1 VRGIWNLSIGAS
13 NHYFALKM
21 ISKLKAEFA
30 FFLSM
35 PRNMRVLLITNMLYA
50 IVLPVVEI
58 FMAAYI
64 MRYFAD
70 TMYVAIF
77 QVAMYTGIII
87 TSLANGFLLKRFKVA
102 HLYSFGI
109 LLSGLSMVG
118 MMFVKGIALPG
129 LIVSGT
135 LIGAA
140 SGFFWTNRY
149 LMALNT
155 TDDSNRNYFFG
166 LESFFFTI
174 SNIAVPLAIGALLAS
189 IDGVQLFGT
198 TFNIYIGYRVVTIL
212 VFVITILACI
222 SLARGK
228 FENPAQKDF
237 LFFRF
242 DKLWNKQILLAALKG
257 LVQGFLVTAPA
268 MLIMKYVGKEG
279 SLGLIQGISGGL
291 TAILIYLLGRF
302 AQPRHRIFIFGFGI
316 ILFLFGTIYNGFEL
330 SMVGVMVFVLC
341 KVFFQPLHDLAYYP
355 IMMKVIDVVSQREN
369 RNKYAYILNHE
380 FGLYAGRVL
389 GLSLFIFLA
398 FYVSESFALRY
409 SLIIV
414 ALLQMISIPLAK
426 NIMKQSYTPEK

>member
-1 VRGIWNLSIGAS
+1 
-13 NHYFALKM
+13 M
-21 ISKLKAEFA
+21 IAKLTAEFK

-35 PRNMRVLLITNMLYA
+35 PHNMRVLLITNMLYA
-50 IVLPVVEI
+50 LVLPVVEI

-70 TMYVAIF
+70 TSYVAIF

-87 TSLANGFLLKRFKVA
+87 TSLTNGFLLKSFKVA

-109 LLSGLSMVG
+109 LLSGMSMVA
-118 MMFVKGIALPG
+118 MMFVKDIKLFG

-135 LIGAA
+135 MIGAA

-155 TDDSNRNYFFG
+155 TKDENRNYFFG

-174 SNIAVPLAIGALLAS
+174 ANITIPLAIGALLAS
-189 IDGVQLFGT
+189 IDGMHLLGID
-198 TFNIYIGYRVVTIL
+198 FNIYFGYRIVTVIVL
-212 VFVITILACI
+212 AITILAVF

-228 FENPAQKDF
+228 FENPIQKDF
-237 LFFRF
+237 LYFRF
-242 DKLWNKQILLAALKG
+242 ERLWNKQILLAFLKG

-302 AQPRHRIFIFGFGI
+302 AKPKHRILIFGFGI
-316 ILFLFGTIYNGFEL
+316 TLFLIGTVVNGIEL
-330 SMVGVMVFVLC
+330 SMFGVMVFVLC

-355 IMMKVIDVVSQREN
+355 IMMKVIDVVSKREN
-369 RNKYAYILNHE
+369 RNQYAYILNHE
-380 FGLYAGRVL
+380 FGLYAGRVSGL
-389 GLSLFIFLA
+389 GLFIFLA
-398 FYVSESFALRY
+398 FSVSEIFALRY

-414 ALLQMISIPLAK
+414 AVLQMLSIPLAK
-426 NIMKQSYTPEK
+426 NIMKDSYSLEK

>member
-1 VRGIWNLSIGAS
+1 MLA
-13 NHYFALKM
+13 
-21 ISKLKAEFA
+21 KLTTEFK

-35 PRNMRVLLITNMLYA
+35 PHNMRVLLITNMLYA
-50 IVLPVVEI
+50 LVLPVVEI

-70 TMYVAIF
+70 TSYVAIF

-87 TSLANGFLLKRFKVA
+87 TSLTNGFLLKSFKVA

-118 MMFVKGIALPG
+118 MMFVKDIALPG

-135 LIGAA
+135 MIGAA

-149 LMALNT
+149 LMALNVT
-155 TDDSNRNYFFG
+155 ADDNRNYFFG

-174 SNIAVPLAIGALLAS
+174 SNIAVPVAIGALLAS
-189 IDGVQLFGT
+189 IDGVRIFGIV
-198 TFNIYIGYRVVTIL
+198 FDIYQGYRVVTLL
-212 VFVITILACI
+212 VFVITILACF

-228 FENPAQKDF
+228 FENPIQKDF
-237 LFFRF
+237 LYFRF
-242 DKLWNKQILLAALKG
+242 GRLWNKQILLAMLKG

-302 AQPRHRIFIFGFGI
+302 AKPKHRILIFGFGI
-316 ILFLFGTIYNGFEL
+316 TIFLIGTIVNGIEL
-330 SMVGVMVFVLC
+330 SMIGVIVFVLC

-355 IMMKVIDVVSQREN
+355 IMMKVIDVMSHREN

-380 FGLYAGRVL
+380 FGLYAGRVTGL
-389 GLSLFIFLA
+389 GLFIFLA
-398 FYVSESFALRY
+398 FYVSETFALRY

-414 ALLQMISIPLAK
+414 AALQMLSIPLAK
-426 NIMKQSYTPEK
+426 NIMKQSYSEEK

>member
-1 VRGIWNLSIGAS
+1 
-13 NHYFALKM
+13 M
-21 ISKLKAEFA
+21 IAKLTAEFR

-35 PRNMRVLLITNMLYA
+35 PHNMRVLLITNMLYA
-50 IVLPVVEI
+50 LVLPVVEI

-70 TMYVAIF
+70 TRYVAIF

-87 TSLANGFLLKRFKVA
+87 TSLANGFLLKSFKVA

-109 LLSGLSMVG
+109 LLSGVSMVA
-118 MMFVKGIALPG
+118 MMFVKDIKLFG

-135 LIGAA
+135 MIGASA
-140 SGFFWTNRY
+140 GFFWTNRY

-155 TDDSNRNYFFG
+155 TKDENRNYFFG

-174 SNIAVPLAIGALLAS
+174 ANITIPLIIGTLLAS
-189 IDGVQLFGT
+189 IDGMKILGIVFD
-198 TFNIYIGYRVVTIL
+198 IYKGYQIVTIF
-212 VFVITILACI
+212 VFVITILAVI

-228 FENPAQKDF
+228 FENPVQKDF
-237 LFFRF
+237 LYFRF
-242 DKLWNKQILLAALKG
+242 DRLWNKQILLAFLKG

-268 MLIMKYVGKEG
+268 MLIMKYVGQEG

-302 AQPRHRIFIFGFGI
+302 AKPKHRILIFGFGI
-316 ILFLFGTIYNGFEL
+316 ALFLIGTIVNGIEL
-330 SMVGVMVFVLC
+330 SMFGVMVFVLC

-355 IMMKVIDVVSQREN
+355 IMMKVIDVVSKREN
-369 RNKYAYILNHE
+369 RNQYAYILNHE
-380 FGLYAGRVL
+380 FGLYAGRVGGL
-389 GLSLFIFLA
+389 GLFIFLA

-414 ALLQMISIPLAK
+414 AVLQMLSIPLAK
-426 NIMKQSYTPEK
+426 NIMKDSYTVTK

>member
-1 VRGIWNLSIGAS
+1 
-13 NHYFALKM
+13 
-21 ISKLKAEFA
+21 
-30 FFLSM
+30 
-35 PRNMRVLLITNMLYA
+35 
-50 IVLPVVEI
+50 
-58 FMAAYI
+58 MAAYI

-70 TMYVAIF
+70 TSYVAIF

-87 TSLANGFLLKRFKVA
+87 TSLMNGFLLKSFKVA
-102 HLYSFGI
+102 TLYSFGI

-118 MMFVKGIALPG
+118 MMFVKDISLVG
-129 LIVSGT
+129 LIISGT
-135 LIGAA
+135 LIGAS

-155 TDDSNRNYFFG
+155 TSDENRNYFFG

-174 SNIAVPLAIGALLAS
+174 SNIAIPLAIGALLTS
-189 IDGVQLFGT
+189 IDGKQLFGI
-198 TFNIYIGYRVVTIL
+198 TFNIYKGYRIVTLI
-212 VFVITILACI
+212 VFAITILACF

-228 FENPAQKDF
+228 FKNPEQKDF
-237 LFFRF
+237 LYFRF

-302 AQPRHRIFIFGFGI
+302 AKPKHRILIFGVGI
-316 ILFLFGTIYNGFEL
+316 TIFLIGTIVNGIEL
-330 SMVGVMVFVLC
+330 SMIGVMVFVLC
-341 KVFFQPLHDLAYYP
+341 KVFFQPMHDLAYYP
-355 IMMKVIDVVSQREN
+355 IMMKVIDVVSKREN

-380 FGLYAGRVL
+380 FGLYAGRVVGL
-389 GLSLFIFLA
+389 GLFIFLA
-398 FYVSESFALRY
+398 LYVSEVFALRY

-414 ALLQMISIPLAK
+414 ALVQMLSILLAK
-426 NIMKQSYTPEK
+426 NIMKQSYSEEK

>member
-1 VRGIWNLSIGAS
+1 
-13 NHYFALKM
+13 M
-21 ISKLKAEFA
+21 IAKLTTEYR

-35 PRNMRVLLITNMLYA
+35 PHNMRVLLITNMLYA
-50 IVLPVVEI
+50 LVLPVVEI

-70 TMYVAIF
+70 TSYVAIF
-77 QVAMYTGIII
+77 QVAMYSGIII
-87 TSLANGFLLKRFKVA
+87 TSLTNGFLLKRFKVA

-109 LLSGLSMVG
+109 LLSGMSMVG
-118 MMFVKGIALPG
+118 MMFVNDISLFG

-155 TDDSNRNYFFG
+155 TTDENRNYFFG

-174 SNIAVPLAIGALLAS
+174 SNIAIPLAIGALLAT
-189 IDGVQLFGT
+189 IDGMQVFGIV
-198 TFNIYIGYRVVTIL
+198 FSIYKGYRVVTLI
-212 VFVITILACI
+212 VFAITILACF

-228 FENPAQKDF
+228 FDNPVQKDF
-237 LFFRF
+237 LYFRF
-242 DKLWNKQILLAALKG
+242 ERLWNKQILLASLKG

-268 MLIMKYVGKEG
+268 MLIMRYVGKEG

-291 TAILIYLLGRF
+291 TAILIYFLGRF
-302 AQPRHRIFIFGFGI
+302 AKPKHRILIFGVGI
-316 ILFLFGTIYNGFEL
+316 AIFFIGTLVNGIEL

-355 IMMKVIDVVSQREN
+355 IMMKVIDVVSKREN
-369 RNKYAYILNHE
+369 RNSYAYILNHE
-380 FGLYAGRVL
+380 FGLYAGRVV

-398 FYVSESFALRY
+398 LYVSETFALRY

-414 ALLQMISIPLAK
+414 AVVQMLSIPLAK
-426 NIMKQSYTPEK
+426 NIMKHSYSTE